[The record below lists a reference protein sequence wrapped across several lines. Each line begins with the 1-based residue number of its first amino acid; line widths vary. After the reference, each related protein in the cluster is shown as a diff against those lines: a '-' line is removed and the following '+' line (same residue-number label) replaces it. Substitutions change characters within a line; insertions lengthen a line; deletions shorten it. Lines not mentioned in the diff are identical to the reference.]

1 MELRGNQDEA
11 IDGIRHSAS
20 RGNKNILLHAATGF
34 GKTVVASGLI
44 SLASQKGN
52 PSLFLANRRELIYQ
66 AKRTINEFGI
76 DAGVIMA
83 GVKPELHKDVQ
94 IASMQTYGRRIDLD
108 ELICNPWFHR
118 AKMIIVDEAHGSIS
132 PSYQSILKNY
142 KGKALIIGLTATPC
156 RGDGRG
162 LGEFYDDIVTT
173 ADIGSLIRQKYLVP
187 VRYFCPDMPDLRK
200 IGTVAGDYDKK
211 ELGVRMDKKK
221 LVGSIVENWLKICPT
236 RQTIVFA
243 VNVSHS
249 IHIVESFRAVG
260 IMAEHIDARTPT
272 AEREAILTR
281 LKSGIT
287 QIVSNVGIL
296 TEGFDFPNA
305 SCIVLARPTKSLG
318 LYLQMAGRGLRIFE
332 GKSDCILIDH
342 GGCVYNHG
350 RIEWEREWS
359 LDGEEKAWK
368 EIDYKAKEKSLMK
381 CRACD
386 CVFEGQAFCPD
397 CKTPL
402 QKFGKE
408 VEIIEAELKELD
420 KQKASVSE
428 KRVFLGMLKCHI
440 PRQKNSNPKRI
451 LAMYKTRYKVWPH
464 SSIKDVAP
472 IEPDQAFLS
481 YMKSMNIRFA
491 KSKKLR
497 ERQNN
502 V

>member
-1 MELRGNQDEA
+1 MELRDNQNEA
-11 IDGIRHSAS
+11 IEGIRCSAS

-83 GVKPELHKDVQ
+83 GVKSELHKDVQ

-142 KGKALIIGLTATPC
+142 KGNALVVGLTATPC
-156 RGDGRG
+156 RGDGRP
-162 LGEFYDDIVTT
+162 LGEFYDDMVKT
-173 ADIGSLIRQKYLVP
+173 DSIGSLIKQKQLVP
-187 VRYFCPDMPDLRK
+187 VRYYCPTMPDLAK
-200 IGTVAGDYDKK
+200 IRTVRGDYDNN
-211 ELGVRMDKKK
+211 ELAKRMDKKK
-221 LVGSIVENWLKICPT
+221 LVGDIVENWLRICPD

-243 VNVSHS
+243 VNVKHS
-249 IHIVESFRAVG
+249 IHIVESFQKVG
-260 IMAEHIDARTPT
+260 IRAEHIDANTPKE
-272 AEREAILTR
+272 ERQAILDR

-296 TEGFDFPNA
+296 TEGFDFPGA
-305 SCIVLARPTKSLG
+305 SCIVLAVATKSLG
-318 LYLQMAGRGLRIFE
+318 RFIQMGGRGLRIYE
-332 GKSDCILIDH
+332 GKEDCIMIDH

-350 RIEWEREWS
+350 RLEWEREWS

-368 EIDYKAKEKSLMK
+368 EVDLKKKDKEMLQ
-381 CRACD
+381 CRSCNQ
-386 CVFEGQAFCPD
+386 VYSGQVECPD
-397 CKTPL
+397 CGTEPK
-402 QKFGKE
+402 KFGKVLE
-408 VEIIEAELKELD
+408 VLDAELKALD
-420 KQKASVSE
+420 EEKASVSA

-451 LAMYKTRYKVWPH
+451 MAMFRTRYKIWPH
-464 SSIKDVAP
+464 SSYKDVAP

-481 YMKSMNIRFA
+481 YVKSMNIRFA

-497 ERQNN
+497 ER
-502 V
+502 